1 MKIKKAIEKIILILG
16 ITTGLSLCA
25 TSAIAGAAPSSI
37 FDNTCDGNDSAL
49 CEEINNGNTSVFS
62 AIKTIVNALLFI
74 LGAVAVIVIIV
85 AGITFATS
93 GGNEQSVKRARD
105 MILYAVVG
113 LVVAICSYAIVNFVL
128 VNLF

>member
-1 MKIKKAIEKIILILG
+1 M
-16 ITTGLSLCA
+16 
-25 TSAIAGAAPSSI
+25 
-37 FDNTCDGNDSAL
+37 
-49 CEEINNGNTSVFS
+49 FS